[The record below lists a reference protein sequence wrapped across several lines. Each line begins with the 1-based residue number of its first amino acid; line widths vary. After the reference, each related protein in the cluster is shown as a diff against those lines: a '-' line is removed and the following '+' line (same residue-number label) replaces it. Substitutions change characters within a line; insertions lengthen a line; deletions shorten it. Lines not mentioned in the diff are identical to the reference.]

1 MVKKIIYLLIPLFVM
16 SCSFE
21 DDQIDALQKT
31 KTTNSVKAYSFTK
44 EQAHRYAQIAND
56 FAVVHMDD
64 ILGKAYFNAK
74 TPPLFEF
81 FYYVSKI
88 GDKEYIALF
97 LHEKPS
103 TIHELDEVVAK
114 GYTNVIFEIN
124 SKEDNLYFPHVIK
137 IYPAYDY
144 LTAKIKKQ
152 NLKEGDE
159 LDIRYLVNMDD
170 FYGDEVYFEAS
181 ERRLLQT
188 EDLIEEKGL
197 RAVNKSTRE
206 VTKKN
211 KWLPE
216 IIITKYPPGHPPQP
230 DGSSPVP
237 PRPSWGDSKYSG
249 NPNGIPP
256 TGGGNGGGGFDF
268 SRPGGKLII
277 QDPLTPEEEK
287 WKKIKNGETI
297 MADVKIQTGTKQ
309 LWDVAMNQFT
319 RNKERQELGFF
330 IFYSATSGEYYP
342 GHVQRGPI
350 ITDPSERA
358 YLPIA
363 DYTLNPTPNMPADA
377 VMVAWYHHHTA
388 IGEAGRERKAGPS
401 DEDIK
406 IGQSYGV
413 TVIVKDFEEVYDGD
427 QAYIIQYSDNPQ
439 NQNTKFYY
447 HHLN

>member
-1 MVKKIIYLLIPLFVM
+1 M

-21 DDQIDALQKT
+21 DDQIDTLQKT
-31 KTTNSVKAYSFTK
+31 KTANSVKEYSFTK

-56 FAVVHMDD
+56 FAVVHLDD

-103 TIHELDEVVAK
+103 TMYELDEVVAR

-124 SKEDNLYFPHVIK
+124 SKEDNLYFPHLIK

-152 NLKEGDE
+152 SLKGGDE

-181 ERRLLQT
+181 ERRLLQA

-197 RAVNKSTRE
+197 GAIHKSTRG
-206 VTKKN
+206 VTIKN

-230 DGSSPVP
+230 DGSTPVP
-237 PRPSWGDSKYSG
+237 SRPSWGDSKNSG
-249 NPNGIPP
+249 NSNGIPP
-256 TGGGNGGGGFDF
+256 TGGGGGGFDF
-268 SRPGGKLII
+268 LRPGGKLII

-297 MADVKIQTGTKQ
+297 VADKDIFQVINEQ
-309 LWDVAMNQFT
+309 WDKSLEIKGQ
-319 RNKERQELGFF
+319 RQERGFC
-330 IFYSATSGEYYP
+330 IYYSEENEKYYV
-342 GHVQRGPI
+342 GRIQEGPI
-350 ITDPSERA
+350 ITDPMESA
-358 YLPIA
+358 YIDIEVDINVDDGPELGLP
-363 DYTLNPTPNMPADA
+363 NDA
-377 VMVAWYHHHTA
+377 VLVAIYHNHSPVPNKEKA
-388 IGEAGRERKAGPS
+388 YRVAGISEHDSQTGLN
-401 DEDIK
+401 
-406 IGQSYGV
+406 YGI
-413 TVIVKDFEEVYDGD
+413 TMIVKDFRGVR
-427 QAYIIQYSDNPQ
+427 
-439 NQNTKFYY
+439 NTATGEIVVRYNNAPERAKTKLFYY
-447 HHLN
+447 PLN

>member
-1 MVKKIIYLLIPLFVM
+1 M

-21 DDQIDALQKT
+21 DDQIDTLQKT
-31 KTTNSVKAYSFTK
+31 KTANSVKEYSFTK

-56 FAVVHMDD
+56 FAVVHLDD

-103 TIHELDEVVAK
+103 TMHELDEVVAR

-124 SKEDNLYFPHVIK
+124 SKEDNLYFPHLIK

-152 NLKEGDE
+152 SLKEGDE

-181 ERRLLQT
+181 ERRLLQA
-188 EDLIEEKGL
+188 EDLIKEKGL
-197 RAVNKSTRE
+197 GAIHRSTRG
-206 VTKKN
+206 VTIKN

-230 DGSSPVP
+230 DGSTPVP
-237 PRPSWGDSKYSG
+237 PRPSWGDSKNSG
-249 NPNGIPP
+249 NSNGIPP
-256 TGGGNGGGGFDF
+256 TGGGGGGFDF
-268 SRPGGKLII
+268 LRPGGKLII
-277 QDPLTPEEEK
+277 QDPLTPEEEE
-287 WKKIKNGETI
+287 WERIKNGETI
-297 MADVKIQTGTKQ
+297 VADVKIDTAIKQ
-309 LWDVAMNQFT
+309 LWNVAMNKFT

-330 IFYSATSGEYYP
+330 IFYSADSGEYYP
-342 GHVQRGPI
+342 GNMQRGPI

-363 DYTLNPTPNMPADA
+363 DYTLNPTPDMPADA
-377 VMVAWYHHHTA
+377 VMVAWYHHHTV
-388 IGEAGRERKAGPS
+388 IGEEGITRKPGPS
-401 DEDIK
+401 DEDIR
-406 IGQSYGV
+406 IGRDYGV
-413 TVIVKDFEEVYDGD
+413 TVIVKDFEGTYDDSEGENV
-427 QAYIIQYSDNPQ
+427 IKYSANPQ
-439 NQNTKFYY
+439 DQNTEFYY